1 MLFVF
6 LYFIFV
12 AKIQKGLYISR
23 QNKLEV
29 KMVMKFKEPQNHAS
43 SPDEDDN
50 FAETS
55 IDELCEDLE
64 SLSFD

>member
-1 MLFVF
+1 
-6 LYFIFV
+6 
-12 AKIQKGLYISR
+12 
-23 QNKLEV
+23 
-29 KMVMKFKEPQNHAS
+29 MVMKFKESQNHS
-43 SPDEDDN
+43 SSVEEDDN

>member
-1 MLFVF
+1 MLFF
-6 LYFIFV
+6 R
-12 AKIQKGLYISR
+12 ISVGKKKHLNIPA
-23 QNKLEV
+23 QNEEEV
-29 KMVMKFKEPQNHAS
+29 KMVMKFKEPQNRAS